1 MTIPAALWPQISRLL
16 DEALLLD
23 PAERSPW
30 LARLDVEHPDEAVHV
45 RRLLAAHDR
54 PAGDDVLGAPPAEL
68 LAAALSDESSATQA
82 LAPGRM
88 LGPYRLLER
97 IGEGGMASVWLAE
110 QTANVVRRVALKIPH
125 AGLEDAAAMTARFA
139 HERDFL
145 AGLEHPHIARLY
157 DAGASVDGL
166 PYLAMEWIDG
176 VPITRYADEH
186 GLDLDERIELFLQV
200 LQAVRFAHARLVI
213 HRDLKPSNI
222 IVTADGQ
229 VKLLDFGIARLLEDS
244 LGDDASTIGG
254 TPRALTPQAA
264 SPEQL
269 AGAPL
274 GTASDVFSLGIV
286 LYELL
291 TGQRPYRL
299 ATEPGA
305 GSATALHAALI
316 AADIGVPSREAV
328 DADAAAKRKST
339 PAGLRR
345 ALAGD
350 LDAIVGKALMKDPS
364 LRYETAE
371 ALAADLERHL
381 RLEPVGA
388 RGGGWTY
395 VIGRA
400 LSRHRTWAAAG
411 AVAFL
416 ALAIGLGGVAWQ
428 ARVAR
433 HEADR
438 ATAVK
443 NFLLAVFRA
452 SDPRIPSDKPRG
464 QISARELLDAG
475 STRIEADFRDQPDL
489 QIEMLGVVG
498 SLYRQLNET
507 ERQRAV
513 TARRIALADAAP
525 GRYPSVQIE
534 ALLDQA
540 DDALVVPDRDAAGAA
555 LDRADPLIRA
565 AGLDESRL
573 RAAWWRARAR
583 AEPASD
589 LDAQQRDLDQSLAL
603 YRRVAPRDPGY
614 VRVLAQEGEVAFNG
628 GRYDAAS
635 ERMREAVAA
644 AARTDERMDGELLE
658 VWGNLGTVNVVTG
671 HLDEAAAAFE
681 QAMQLAARTY
691 GTGHPEYWRLASQNA
706 ALLHMNGQRDAGIER
721 FEALRRLIPDPP
733 TNSAGWA
740 VLSDYAGRLGA
751 QGEPERA
758 VAWMEGAERFEQQ
771 HPSAPFAL
779 RRLRLLLGN
788 LYSLLGR
795 RDDARS
801 LLETSFAEYVKSD
814 PIDSQARMGA
824 TERWA
829 RIVLEDGRPEEARR
843 LFEDVV
849 AADKGR
855 HFTPTALA
863 QAGLARVELSLGHGD
878 AAVPLSAAAVERW
891 QAVKGYRDVRAG
903 PVILRVQARALLA
916 AGSASA
922 ARAVAA
928 VALAQSLRYDAP
940 TAASISEARALVAQ
954 ADAARPAH

>member
-1 MTIPAALWPQISRLL
+1 MTIPAELWPRISQLL
-16 DEALLLD
+16 DEALLLAPED
-23 PAERSPW
+23 RAPW
-30 LARLDVEHPDEAVHV
+30 MARLDAEHPSEAVHV
-45 RRLLAAHDR
+45 RRLLAAHER
-54 PAGDDVLGAPPAEL
+54 TADDDTRWAPPAEL
-68 LAAALSDESSATQA
+68 IAAALVGEDATWS
-82 LAPGRM
+82 LAPGQM

-110 QTANVVRRVALKIPH
+110 QTLNVVRRVALKIPH

-176 VPITRYADEH
+176 LPITRYADNH
-186 GLDLDERIELFLQV
+186 HLDIGARIGLFLQV
-200 LQAVRFAHARLVI
+200 LQAVRFAHTRLVI
-213 HRDLKPSNI
+213 HRDIKPSNI
-222 IVTADGQ
+222 IVTTDGQ
-229 VKLLDFGIARLLEDS
+229 VKLLDFGIARLLEDP
-244 LGDDASTIGG
+244 LRDDGAAPGVL
-254 TPRALTPQAA
+254 PRALTPQAA

-291 TGQRPYRL
+291 TGQPPYRL
-299 ATEPGA
+299 ATAPGES
-305 GSATALHAALI
+305 SATAFHAALI
-316 AADIGVPSREAV
+316 ATDIGAPSRAAI
-328 DADAAAKRKST
+328 DAAAAAKRSST
-339 PAGLRR
+339 PTRLRR

-350 LDAIVGKALMKDPS
+350 LDAIVGKALMKDPA

-371 ALAADLERHL
+371 GLATDLERHL
-381 RLEPVGA
+381 RLEPVRA
-388 RGGGWTY
+388 RGGGWAY
-395 VIGRA
+395 VAGRA
-400 LSRHRTWAAAG
+400 LRRHRAWATAG
-411 AVAFL
+411 GFAFVV
-416 ALAIGLGGVAWQ
+416 LAIGMGGVAWQ

-475 STRIEADFRDQPDL
+475 STRIEADFSGQPDL

-498 SLYRQLNET
+498 SLYRELNET
-507 ERQRAV
+507 ERRRAV
-513 TARRIALADAAP
+513 TARRRALADAAP
-525 GRYPSVQIE
+525 ARYPQVEIE

-540 DDALVVPDRDAAGAA
+540 DDALVVPDRGAAGAA

-583 AEPASD
+583 AEPSD
-589 LDAQQRDLDQSLAL
+589 DLAAQERDLAQSMAL

-614 VRVLAQEGEVAFNG
+614 VRALGQQGEIAFNG
-628 GRYDAAS
+628 GRYDVAIERIQAAI
-635 ERMREAVAA
+635 AA
-644 AARTDERMDGELLE
+644 AGHTDERMDGEMLE
-658 VWGNLGTVNVVTG
+658 QWGNLGTANVVVG
-671 HLDEAAAAFE
+671 HLEEASAAFE
-681 QAMQLAARTY
+681 QAIKLAARTY

-706 ALLHMNGQRDAGIER
+706 ALLHMIGQRDAGIER
-721 FEALRRLIPDPP
+721 FEALRRLVPDPP
-733 TNSAGWA
+733 TNSAGWS

-751 QGEPERA
+751 QGEPERG
-758 VAWMEGAERFEQQ
+758 VVWMEGAERFEQQ

-788 LYSLLGR
+788 LYSLAGR
-795 RDDARS
+795 RDDARR
-801 LLETSFAEYVKSD
+801 LLKSSFDDYGASD
-814 PIDSQARMGA
+814 PAGSQARMGA

-829 RIVLEDGRPEEARR
+829 RILLEDGHADEARR
-843 LFEDVV
+843 LFEEVV

-855 HFTPTALA
+855 NLTATALA
-863 QAGLARVELSLGHGD
+863 QLGLARVELSLSHAD

-891 QAVKGYRDVRAG
+891 HAVKGYRDVRAG

-916 AGSASA
+916 AGQGAA

-928 VALAQSLRYDAP
+928 DALAQSLRYDVP
-940 TAASISEARALVAQ
+940 TAASIVEARALIAA
-954 ADAARPAH
+954 ADAAGASRK

>member
-1 MTIPAALWPQISRLL
+1 MTIPAELWPRISRLL
-16 DEALLLD
+16 DEALMLES
-23 PAERSPW
+23 AERLPW
-30 LARLDVEHPDEAVHV
+30 LTRLDVEHASEAVHV

-54 PAGDDVLGAPPAEL
+54 PADDDALRAPPAEL
-68 LAAALSDESSATQA
+68 VAAALAGDSAA
-82 LAPGRM
+82 RSLAPGRM

-110 QTANVVRRVALKIPH
+110 QTLNVVRRVALKIPH

-157 DAGASVDGL
+157 DAGASSDGL

-176 VPITRYADEH
+176 VPITRFADEH
-186 GLDLDERIELFLQV
+186 GLDAAARIELFLQV

-229 VKLLDFGIARLLEDS
+229 VKLLDFGIARLLEDP
-244 LGDDASTIGG
+244 LGDDASATGG
-254 TPRALTPQAA
+254 LSRALTPQAA

-274 GTASDVFSLGIV
+274 GTASDVFSLGVV

-299 ATEPGA
+299 ETGPGA

-316 AADIGVPSREAV
+316 ATDIGAPSREAI

-350 LDAIVGKALMKDPS
+350 LDAIVAKALMKDAA

-371 ALAADLERHL
+371 ALATDLERHL
-381 RLEPVGA
+381 RLEPVQA
-388 RGGGWTY
+388 RGGGWAY
-395 VIGRA
+395 VAGRA
-400 LSRHRTWAAAG
+400 LRRHRTWAAAG
-411 AVAFL
+411 AFAFL
-416 ALAIGLGGVAWQ
+416 ALAVGMGGVAWQ

-475 STRIEADFRDQPDL
+475 STRIESDFRDQPDL

-498 SLYRQLNET
+498 SLYRELNET
-507 ERQRAV
+507 ERHRAV
-513 TARRIALADAAP
+513 TARRIALAGAVP
-525 GRYPSVQIE
+525 GRYPQVQIE

-540 DDALVVPDRDAAGAA
+540 DDALVVPDRDAARAA

-573 RAAWWRARAR
+573 RAAWWRARAH
-583 AEPASD
+583 AEPAKD
-589 LDAQQRDLDQSLAL
+589 LDAQERELEQSMAL

-614 VRVLAQEGEVAFNG
+614 VRALAQSSEVAFYA
-628 GRYDAAS
+628 GRQEAAIALLH
-635 ERMREAVAA
+635 EAITAST
-644 AARTDERMDGELLE
+644 RTDERMDGEMLE
-658 VWGNLGTVNVVTG
+658 VWGNLGTANVVAG
-671 HLDEAAAAFE
+671 HLEEASASFE
-681 QAMQLAARTY
+681 EALKLAARTY

-706 ALLHMNGQRDAGIER
+706 ALLHMMGQRDAGIER
-721 FEALRRLIPDPP
+721 FEALRPLIPDPP
-733 TNSAGWA
+733 TNAAGWT
-740 VLSDYAGRLGA
+740 VLTDYAGRLAA

-758 VAWMEGAERFEQQ
+758 VAWMEGAEQFERL
-771 HPSAPFAL
+771 HPTAPFAL

-795 RDDARS
+795 RDDARR
-801 LLETSFAEYVKSD
+801 LLEASFDEYMASD

-829 RIVLEDGRPEEARR
+829 RIVLEDGHPDEARR
-843 LFEDVV
+843 LFEEVV

-855 HFTPTALA
+855 HFTTTALA
-863 QAGLARVELSLGHGD
+863 QVGLARVELSLGHGD
-878 AAVPLSAAAVERW
+878 VAVPLSAAAVERW
-891 QAVKGYRDVRAG
+891 HAVKGYRDVRAG

-916 AGSASA
+916 AGNASA
-922 ARAVAA
+922 AKAVAA
-928 VALAQSLRYDAP
+928 DALAQSLRYDAP
-940 TAASISEARALVAQ
+940 TAASIAEARALVAQ
-954 ADAARPAH
+954 ADAASGTRR